1 LGYFNFPVIEGG
13 KGTVKDLHGGVGS
26 AFVINSKTEHP
37 DEVAAFYRFLFSREN
52 LTELSRLT
60 NWVLMVKDTV
70 PEDASPILRSMANE
84 AAQMEHLIAYADHP
98 MVPEL
103 FEVYANTM
111 QAVIGLSITPE
122 EAVAAVEAKAKE
134 VYGH

>member
-1 LGYFNFPVIEGG
+1 
-13 KGTVKDLHGGVGS
+13 
-26 AFVINSKTEHP
+26 
-37 DEVAAFYRFLFSREN
+37 
-52 LTELSRLT
+52 
-60 NWVLMVKDTV
+60 
-70 PEDASPILRSMANE
+70 
-84 AAQMEHLIAYADHP
+84 
-98 MVPEL
+98 L